1 MNLRE
6 LLSFRRIGR
15 GAHKERDSEDVSAL
29 MAEIDDVK
37 KLIDT
42 AGCNFN
48 NVTDA
53 DSIDYYTYILK
64 AYQVRHDMLIK
75 QLKAEL
81 S

>member
-15 GAHKERDSEDVSAL
+15 GAHKEHDSEDISAL

-42 AGCNFN
+42 ARCNFN